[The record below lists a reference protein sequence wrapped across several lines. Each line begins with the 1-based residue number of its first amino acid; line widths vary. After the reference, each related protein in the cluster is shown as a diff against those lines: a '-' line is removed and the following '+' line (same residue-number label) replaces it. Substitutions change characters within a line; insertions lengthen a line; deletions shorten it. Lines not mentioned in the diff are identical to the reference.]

1 MNTALQIIELGQYL
15 MYFFNVHIIISETI
29 DRKKISK
36 ASIPLLIAYSLLIIL
51 NVKIRFIHTFIS
63 VLLYAAICISHR
75 KIPLKTLYV
84 TLLYLFIDGM
94 ISPIII
100 MILDFLVEQKYFNI
114 LSSSI
119 SLLINAAFFFLF
131 KRYMNKNGENL
142 RLSLKLMPMK
152 VYILIFIYIGIISVF
167 NSFIMVASQKRI
179 FGTSLFTVL
188 KACIIFTSILSVFIM
203 MFIITS
209 NLSAYY
215 YKKSASLLDKQLA
228 MQARYYEKMDYL
240 SNDIRRFRH
249 DYKNHMFCLNS
260 LLNENKTE
268 DAIKYLESITNNQ
281 TMQTSTFRSGN
292 TIADTI
298 LNDKNEIAAKN
309 ECRLNFTGVI
319 SPCISAFDICTILA
333 NALDNSI
340 EACQKIPDGNKRFID
355 VNCFLKRDIQI
366 ICISN
371 PNSNDNPNLQ
381 TSKENKTDH
390 GFGLFNIKKTVEK
403 LGGTVNVTQQYPIFV
418 LDIMFTVPAAKE
430 SEQPDDGSQLD
441 QA

>member
-36 ASIPLLIAYSLLIIL
+36 ASIPLLIAYSLLIII
-51 NVKIRFIHTFIS
+51 NVKLRFVHTFIS

-340 EACQKIPDGNKRFID
+340 EACQKITDGNKRFID

-418 LDIMFTVPAAKE
+418 LDIMFTVPSAKE
-430 SEQPDDGSQLD
+430 SEQPDDGSQLNE
-441 QA
+441 A

>member
-36 ASIPLLIAYSLLIIL
+36 ASIPLLIAYSLLIII
-51 NVKIRFIHTFIS
+51 NVKLRFIHTFIS

-430 SEQPDDGSQLD
+430 SEQPDDGSQLNE
-441 QA
+441 A

>member
-15 MYFFNVHIIISETI
+15 MYFFNIHIIISETI

-36 ASIPLLIAYSLLIIL
+36 ASIPLLIAYSLLIII
-51 NVKIRFIHTFIS
+51 NVKLRFIHTFIS

-75 KIPLKTLYV
+75 KIPLKALYV
-84 TLLYLFIDGM
+84 TMLYLFIDGM

-309 ECRLNFTGVI
+309 ECKLNFTGVI

-418 LDIMFTVPAAKE
+418 LDIMFTVPADKE

-441 QA
+441 EA

>member
-1 MNTALQIIELGQYL
+1 LNTALQIIELGQYL

-36 ASIPLLIAYSLLIIL
+36 ASIPLLIAYSLLIII
-51 NVKIRFIHTFIS
+51 NVKLRFIHTFIS

-75 KIPLKTLYV
+75 KIPLKSLYV

-418 LDIMFTVPAAKE
+418 LDIMFTVPSAKE
-430 SEQPDDGSQLD
+430 SEQPDDGSQLNET
-441 QA
+441 

>member
-1 MNTALQIIELGQYL
+1 
-15 MYFFNVHIIISETI
+15 
-29 DRKKISK
+29 
-36 ASIPLLIAYSLLIIL
+36 
-51 NVKIRFIHTFIS
+51 
-63 VLLYAAICISHR
+63 
-75 KIPLKTLYV
+75 
-84 TLLYLFIDGM
+84 
-94 ISPIII
+94 
-100 MILDFLVEQKYFNI
+100 
-114 LSSSI
+114 
-119 SLLINAAFFFLF
+119 
-131 KRYMNKNGENL
+131 
-142 RLSLKLMPMK
+142 
-152 VYILIFIYIGIISVF
+152 
-167 NSFIMVASQKRI
+167 
-179 FGTSLFTVL
+179 
-188 KACIIFTSILSVFIM
+188 
-203 MFIITS
+203 
-209 NLSAYY
+209 
-215 YKKSASLLDKQLA
+215 
-228 MQARYYEKMDYL
+228 
-240 SNDIRRFRH
+240 
-249 DYKNHMFCLNS
+249 
-260 LLNENKTE
+260 
-268 DAIKYLESITNNQ
+268 
-281 TMQTSTFRSGN
+281 MQTSTFRSGN

-418 LDIMFTVPAAKE
+418 LDIMFTVPSAKE

-441 QA
+441 EA

>member
-36 ASIPLLIAYSLLIIL
+36 ASIPLLIAYSLLIII
-51 NVKIRFIHTFIS
+51 NVKLRFIHTFIS

-75 KIPLKTLYV
+75 KIPLKSLYV

-418 LDIMFTVPAAKE
+418 LDIMFTVPSAKE
-430 SEQPDDGSQLD
+430 SEQPDDGSQLNE
-441 QA
+441 A

>member
-36 ASIPLLIAYSLLIIL
+36 ASIPLLIAYSLLIII
-51 NVKIRFIHTFIS
+51 NVKLRFIHTFIS

-75 KIPLKTLYV
+75 KIPLKSLYV

-418 LDIMFTVPAAKE
+418 LDIMFTVPSAKE
-430 SEQPDDGSQLD
+430 SEQPDDGSQLNET
-441 QA
+441 